1 MSKSSQSWHVL
12 FALCGLCAP
21 VAAEATA
28 DMGNAAETVRVDGKA
43 ASTNLSAMPTTIQ
56 DTPQAVQVIGQEL
69 MQQQAVGSLEQ
80 VLRNVPG
87 ITIAIG
93 EGGTLAG
100 DQFKIRGFD
109 AKDDVYLDGLRD
121 FGAYSRDSFNDEEVQ
136 VLKGPSGAL
145 FGRGTTGGA
154 INIVSKSP
162 KLEDRISAQVV
173 GGDKYLRGTADLN
186 MKIDDTTAAH
196 LAVMGNWT
204 GTEGRDVVYSHR
216 WGVAPSIG
224 FGLGTKTTFTLSAL
238 HQQSDGIPDYGL
250 PVAVNPVTRIAE
262 PVTEKG
268 IPRSNFLGYNT
279 DRDSTTADLITGRF
293 SSKLS
298 DWLTLTNDT
307 RVGIY
312 SRYFQYTTIDRC
324 DETSSTN
331 TCANNMASDVS
342 KAYAGIG
349 GSGPYRQAAWG
360 GQDIATARA
369 DFDLLGLR
377 DQFIFGVDTSYQ
389 RNKRTFYAY
398 TLPTATAFS
407 YILGAKSAS
416 RSNIGVSL
424 LHPEHTP
431 PAGYTVFLPTLNAA
445 LPSLSTATAATN
457 LYASGDATDVAL
469 FAMERLWFTPKWSVI
484 GNLRWDSY
492 DSSYA
497 TQTIGSPT
505 SPSMTTPL
513 SAKNEFFSPR
523 ASLVFE
529 PDDRTTLYGSF
540 GRSNTP
546 QGTSIVGAGTG
557 ISATTA
563 DLKPEVAENWE
574 VGAKY
579 GLGGVT
585 LTASLFLINK
595 QNATKLDSASGEVL
609 SQSGERQ
616 RVRGLELGVAGN
628 LTEAWSFTASYT
640 YLDSKTRASY
650 QSCIAAPAAGTV
662 PTGIICPTGVAV
674 GTSIANPVAIGRQ
687 ITYTPKNAASLWTSY
702 EFGHGIE
709 AGGGLTYQSALYNA
723 YSAASASTAAPK
735 TIVPYRIVRIPENF
749 QIDLFAAYA
758 VENWRFGLNVINVS
772 DRLNYSQSFANR
784 ATPAPSRTFLFSVST
799 AY

>member
-1 MSKSSQSWHVL
+1 MSTSTQSWRVL

-21 VAAEATA
+21 AAAETA
-28 DMGNAAETVRVDGKA
+28 ADVAPARETVRVDGKA
-43 ASTNLSAMPTTIQ
+43 ATTNLSVMPTTIQ
-56 DTPQAVQVIGQEL
+56 DMPQAVQVVSQEM

-80 VLRNVPG
+80 ALRNVPG

-154 INIVSKSP
+154 INIVSKTP
-162 KLEDRISAQVV
+162 KLENGISGQVI
-173 GGDKYLRGTADLN
+173 GGNKYLRGTADVN
-186 MKIDDTTAAH
+186 VQIDDTSAAR
-196 LAVMGNWT
+196 LSLMGNWT
-204 GTEGRDVVYSHR
+204 GVEGRDVVYSHR

-224 FGLGTKTTFTLSAL
+224 FGLGTKTSFTLSAI
-238 HQQSDGIPDYGL
+238 HQQSDGIPDYGV
-250 PVAVNPVTRIAE
+250 PVAVDPVTRIAT
-262 PVTEKG
+262 PVSEKG
-268 IPRSNFLGYNT
+268 VSRSNFFGYDT
-279 DRDSTTADLITGRF
+279 DRDSSTADLITARF
-293 SSKLS
+293 STKQS

-331 TCANNMASDVS
+331 TCATYVATDLS

-349 GSGPYRQAAWG
+349 GGGPYRQAAWG
-360 GQDIATARA
+360 VQDIATARA
-369 DFDLLGLR
+369 DYELAGLR
-377 DQFIFGVDTSYQ
+377 SQTIFGVDISYQ
-389 RNKRTFYAY
+389 RNKRRFYAY
-398 TLPTATAFS
+398 TLPSASDFT
-407 YILGAKSAS
+407 YILGTKSAS
-416 RSNIGVSL
+416 RSNIGFNL
-424 LHPEHTP
+424 LNPVHTP
-431 PAGYTVFLPTLNAA
+431 PSAYTVFLPTLNGTLPA
-445 LPSLSTATAATN
+445 LATATASTN

-469 FAMERLWFTPKWSVI
+469 FAVERLWFTPQWSVI

-505 SPSMTTPL
+505 SPSVISTL
-513 SAKNEFFSPR
+513 AAKNEFFSPR

-529 PDDRTTLYGSF
+529 PADDQTYYATF

-557 ISATTA
+557 ISVTTA
-563 DLKPEVAENWE
+563 DLKPEVAESWE
-574 VGAKY
+574 IGAKY
-579 GLGGVT
+579 GLSGVT
-585 LTASLFLINK
+585 LTASAFLINK
-595 QNATKLDSASGEVL
+595 QNATKLDSATGDL
-609 SQSGERQ
+609 ISQSGERQ
-616 RVRGLELGVAGN
+616 RVRGLEFGIAGK
-628 LTEAWSFTASYT
+628 LTEQWSFTAAYT
-640 YLDSKTRASY
+640 YLDSKIRASY
-650 QSCIAAPAAGTV
+650 QNCIAAPSNGT
-662 PTGIICPTGVAV
+662 PTGIICPTGVTT
-674 GTSIANPVAIGRQ
+674 GTPTANPIAIGRQ

-702 EFGHGIE
+702 DFDHGIE
-709 AGGGLTYQSALYNA
+709 AGGGITYQSALYNA
-723 YSAASASTAAPK
+723 YAAASASKAAPS
-735 TIVPYRIVRIPENF
+735 TIVPYRIVRIPETV
-749 QIDLFAAYA
+749 QMDLFAAYSL
-758 VENWRFGLNVINVS
+758 ENWRFGLNVINVT

-784 ATPAPSRTFLFSVST
+784 ATPSSGRSFLFSVST